1 MDYYMECEGCEKE
14 VTITGA
20 YLGTISE
27 AWCECCGWEGE
38 NLG

>member
-1 MDYYMECEGCEKE
+1 MEYYMECEGCEKE

-38 NLG
+38 KLG